1 MNASQNV
8 GQNTYEVWKLTTGG
22 GWFHP
27 IHIHLISF
35 FVLFRNDPRN
45 AGNLE
50 VYEQMSPKDVVQLHP
65 STTIYVVAR

>member
-1 MNASQNV
+1 MQDV
-8 GQNTYEVWKLTTGG
+8 GQNTYEVWKLKTGG

-35 FVLFRNDPRN
+35 FVLFRNKPEN
-45 AGNLE
+45 NGELE
-50 VYEQMSPKDVVQLHP
+50 VYEQQSPKDVVNLWP